1 MTTQRKSLGKTLR
14 FEVFKRDA
22 FTCQYCGQKPPD
34 VVLQV
39 DHINPVALGG
49 DNDIS
54 NLVTACEA
62 CNQGKKA
69 RRLDIAPRPDADLTW
84 LEMQQELAEL
94 RRYQLAKTERDHLIT
109 EIIKALQSTWARI
122 TGLDW
127 APADHALL
135 QMLNK
140 YSPELVE
147 EAITIVAPKVA
158 GGYVKKDRGEWL
170 RYMHGT
176 LKNLADDIDIS
187 D

>member
-1 MTTQRKSLGKTLR
+1 MTSKRKALGKSLR

-54 NLVTACEA
+54 NLVTSCEA

-69 RRLDIAPRPDADLTW
+69 KRLDITPRPDADLVW

-94 RRYQLAKTERDHLIT
+94 RRYQMAKAERDRLTAQIV
-109 EIIKALQSTWARI
+109 KSLQQTWART
-122 TGLDW
+122 TGFDW
-127 APADHALL
+127 APADRVIC
-135 QMLNK
+135 QMLTK
-140 YSPELVE
+140 YSPDLVE
-147 EAITIVAPKVA
+147 EAILIVAPKVA
-158 GGYVKKDRGEWL
+158 GGYVRQDRTDWL
-170 RYMHGT
+170 KYMHGT
-176 LKNLADDIDIS
+176 LRNLAEEGAAAN
-187 D
+187 